1 MNRALV
7 VSTVL
12 FLAALAPS
20 ALADDAVAAPDT
32 VTTAHRTESPVW
44 MAEIGYR
51 GSFVS
56 DSGMNAFS
64 TKDYLAQFSLGA
76 TRKMLERGRFAFAP
90 GLIWDYGSST
100 ATARGAAS
108 SLAVHRLSIPLEARF
123 RVTPWLFAFV
133 RTAPGVSSLSARVE
147 DSSAPAPLVKSEW
160 VPTMDLSAGASWRFV
175 RVNDRV
181 GCWLTG
187 EGGYGWSKSMA
198 LNMSPDVQS
207 DDPRRTSETD
217 LGRLALRGGFMRFGA
232 ALSF

>member
-1 MNRALV
+1 MNRALIV
-7 VSTVL
+7 PAVL

-20 ALADDAVAAPDT
+20 AHADDVTTSPDT
-32 VTTAHRTESPVW
+32 VTAAHRTESPVW
-44 MAEIGYR
+44 MADIGYR

-56 DSGMNAFS
+56 DPGMNAFS

-76 TRKMLERGRFAFAP
+76 SRRMLERGRFAFAP
-90 GLIWDYGSST
+90 GLIWDYGGSS
-100 ATARGAAS
+100 ATARGAAT

-133 RTAPGVSSLSARVE
+133 RTAPGLASVSARVE
-147 DSSAPAPLVKSEW
+147 DASAPAPLVKSDW
-160 VPTMDLSAGASWRFV
+160 VPTMDLSAGASWRFA

-181 GCWLTG
+181 GFWLTG

-198 LNMSPDVQS
+198 LNMTPDLAS